1 MEKLS
6 QQIFV
11 TLRDRIT
18 YLEYPPEMVLQEK
31 ALCKEFKV
39 SRSPLRTAIL
49 MLEEM
54 NLVKSMPRYGT
65 FVAHID
71 INENRYVYE
80 VKMHLDALAGFL
92 AAQRITDE
100 QLKLLKD
107 QMLQYEQQTGENRI
121 VKKFKIDFK
130 FHNIIYKASGN
141 PVLEKSL
148 VELLCRCLRF
158 CLATMDPLRWE
169 ESDSSV
175 FIKIYEAL
183 MKRDPKKA
191 SEACMAHNLE
201 YMDLIKNSS
210 FNPLIVNQ
218 IFGASII

>member
-6 QQIFV
+6 HRIFI

-18 YLEYPPEMVLQEK
+18 YLEYPPEMVLPEK
-31 ALCKEFKV
+31 KLCEEFKV
-39 SRSPLRTAIL
+39 SRSPLRIAIL

-54 NLVKSMPRYGT
+54 NYVKSMPRYGT
-65 FVAHID
+65 FINHVD
-71 INENRYVYE
+71 INENRHTYE

-107 QMLQYEQQTGENRI
+107 LMLQYDQQVGENRI
-121 VKKFKIDFK
+121 VNKFKVDFK
-130 FHNIIYKASGN
+130 FHEIIYKASGN

-148 VELLCRCLRF
+148 VGLLCRCLRF
-158 CLATMDPLRWE
+158 CLATMDSMKWE

-175 FIKIYEAL
+175 FIKSYEAL
-183 MKRDPKKA
+183 MERDPKKA
-191 SEACMAHNLE
+191 SEAAIAHNQE
-201 YMDLIKNSS
+201 YIDLVRSSS
-210 FNPLIVNQ
+210 FSPFNM
-218 IFGASII
+218 SKYMEDK